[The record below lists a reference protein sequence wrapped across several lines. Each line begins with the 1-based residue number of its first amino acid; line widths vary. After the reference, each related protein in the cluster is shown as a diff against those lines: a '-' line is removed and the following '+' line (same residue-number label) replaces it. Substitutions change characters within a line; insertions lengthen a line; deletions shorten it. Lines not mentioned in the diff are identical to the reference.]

1 MNSFIDRGSLS
12 CRVMLSG
19 YQSGLTPMH
28 FAAVIDKDLY
38 ETLESAGGDCHTVD
52 IEGNDPE

>member
-1 MNSFIDRGSLS
+1 
-12 CRVMLSG
+12 MLSG

-38 ETLESAGGDCHTVD
+38 ETLKSAGGDCHTVD
-52 IEGNDPE
+52 VEGNDPE